1 MAKLYLQAND
11 KFGLIATTTA
21 NYFHHMSFNSTHRQW
36 LNRVHVCVFF
46 SLVCCKYVI
55 SWFPITT
62 RPNQVCVLWTS
73 KIMQKF
79 SECPCTDAFLSIFWR
94 VFCHQYYYLNSSTM
108 RQKKLCNAFFPFYS
122 LMPMKHHIHGFDCF
136 MLGIFMGGIWLI
148 LHWGSWRRLDLFFLK
163 DVSGTIIITHLICWI
178 RVQKRM
184 KTI

>member
-108 RQKKLCNAFFPFYS
+108 RQKKLCNAFFSFLQFNADEASYS
-122 LMPMKHHIHGFDCF
+122 WLWLFHVGDLHG
-136 MLGIFMGGIWLI
+136 W
-148 LHWGSWRRLDLFFLK
+148 DLVNSALRKLTAARFVLFE
-163 DVSGTIIITHLICWI
+163 G
-178 RVQKRM
+178 R
-184 KTI
+184 